1 MLGFLD
7 VIDTK
12 WKSIF
17 RSTKKER
24 IITFIASYFL
34 AGTLFF
40 IYMLFRDPDTSSESM
55 GTFTAFLLY
64 WLALLVVPLMMTIM
78 ATTSAGLFLVFIIP
92 FCIPAFFLWLGSRS
106 KSRTPGIT
114 FCALSGA
121 TFALLC
127 ATGFYILAQGG

>member
-7 VIDTK
+7 IIDIK

-24 IITFIASYFL
+24 IITFIVSYFL
-34 AGTLFF
+34 TGTLFF
-40 IYMLFRDPDTSSESM
+40 IYMLFRDPDTGSESM

-64 WLALLVVPLMMTIM
+64 WLALLIVPFIMTVM
-78 ATTSAGLFLVFIIP
+78 ATTGTVLFFVLIIP
-92 FCIPAFFLWLGSRS
+92 FCIPFFFLWLGSRS
-106 KSRTPGIT
+106 KSRTPGII
-114 FCALSGA
+114 FCALSGS